1 MRPKIGI
8 LPLYDSEK
16 QTLWIN
22 PLYFGGVEQ
31 AGGLPLL
38 LPLSEDPKLWDEYL
52 EGCDGFV
59 FTGGQDIAPSI
70 YGEEKLPECGYQ
82 APLRDNQELYMLK
95 KLMGMD
101 KPVLGIC
108 RGIQMMNAAY
118 GGTLYQDLFSQ
129 VPSHVVH
136 RQDKPYDLPHHQ
148 VKIEKGTMLYDIL
161 GCETLSVNSMH
172 HQAVKAP
179 APRAVVA
186 ARAEDGIIEAIEF
199 PEKRFMLGLQWHP
212 EHMWQSYGSARRVW
226 SAFVSAAKE

>member
-1 MRPKIGI
+1 MRPKIGV

-38 LPLSEDPKLWDEYL
+38 LPLSNDPELWDEYL
-52 EGCDGFV
+52 ESCDGFV
-59 FTGGQDIAPSI
+59 FTGGQDIAPGI

-82 APLRDNQELYMLK
+82 APMRDKQEEYMLD

-108 RGIQMMNAAY
+108 RGIQMMNASY

-129 VPSHVVH
+129 TPSPVVH

-179 APRAVVA
+179 APGAVVA

-212 EHMWQSYGSARRVW
+212 EHMWQSYASARRVW

>member
-1 MRPKIGI
+1 MRPKIGV

-38 LPLSEDPKLWDEYL
+38 LPLSEDPKLWDEYI
-52 EGCDGFV
+52 ESCDGFV
-59 FTGGQDIAPSI
+59 FTGGQDVAPSI

-82 APLRDNQELYMLK
+82 APMRDKQEQYMLD
-95 KLMGMD
+95 KLITMD

-108 RGIQMMNAAY
+108 RGIQMMNAAC
-118 GGTLYQDLFSQ
+118 GGTLYQDIFSQ
-129 VPSHVVH
+129 APSRVVH
-136 RQDKPYDLPHHQ
+136 RQDKPYDVPHHQ
-148 VKIEKGTMLYDIL
+148 VKIEKGTMLYEIL
-161 GCETLSVNSMH
+161 GCEYLSVNSMH
-172 HQAVKAP
+172 HQAVKEP
-179 APRAVVA
+179 APGAIVS
-186 ARAEDGIIEAIEF
+186 ARAEDGMIEGIEF

-212 EHMWQSYGSARRVW
+212 EHMWQSYASARRIW

>member
-1 MRPKIGI
+1 MRPKIGV

-38 LPLSEDPKLWDEYL
+38 LPLSDDPELWDEYL
-52 EGCDGFV
+52 ESCDGFV

-82 APLRDNQELYMLK
+82 APMRDKQEQYMLEQ
-95 KLMGMD
+95 LMGMD

-108 RGIQMMNAAY
+108 RGIQMMNASY

-148 VKIEKGTMLYDIL
+148 VKIQKGTMLYDIL

-172 HQAVKAP
+172 HQAVKTP
-179 APRAVVA
+179 APGAVVA

-212 EHMWQSYGSARRVW
+212 EHMWQSYASARRVW
-226 SAFVSAAKE
+226 SALVSAAKE